1 MAAGPGWEY
10 CAVVPRAGAALQF
23 RWAAEGAADAGG
35 AASSASSASGEP
47 ALAVRLVSFGDGGA
61 DGLQCA
67 GGTVTAAHAHPSIRE
82 KFGADFVR
90 AMHTCLSGAEVP
102 TSARVKCSFGYS
114 DGPDESAAGVPDD
127 PRSITFTISRVDKE
141 RNWKFVLALD
151 TVVPPAAGVAELVSD
166 LMRFKKRA
174 EDEARRRAAVEKN
187 SRKLEEQLR
196 DALDTRE
203 EFEAK
208 IIASLLPI
216 INQKKNK
223 VVELQSQLSECQARL
238 ADKGSSP
245 SGAGDRKAGR
255 SGGAA
260 GEEADPDDDSRTP
273 ARRFYSSEDAESSS
287 EDAGGEEEEEE
298 DDDEGRRSAVP
309 AAPLPSRSVSMPVSS
324 SEYLSLGS
332 SKTRLLNGTYAMDQS
347 SILLSSDVSSS
358 DSDSDAGSGSE
369 SVGIKGLMPR
379 RDGKLPKNATHL
391 GGSVAQHHLVHKR
404 SSSEPLPQGNEK
416 KQKKKVT
423 APAESSDD
431 DLPF

>member
-1 MAAGPGWEY
+1 MQEARVLGVLGVW
-10 CAVVPRAGAALQF
+10 RA
-23 RWAAEGAADAGG
+23 
-35 AASSASSASGEP
+35 
-47 ALAVRLVSFGDGGA
+47 ALAVRLVSFGDA
-61 DGLQCA
+61 ERLQCA
-67 GGTVTAAHAHPSIRE
+67 AALSLRRTRTRASAKVR
-82 KFGADFVR
+82 ADFVR
-90 AMHTCLSGAEVP
+90 AMHTCLSGAKSHERP
-102 TSARVKCSFGYS
+102 RPCSFGYS

-127 PRSITFTISRVDKE
+127 PRSIVHHLRVDKE
-141 RNWKFVLALD
+141 RNWKPGRAD
-151 TVVPPAAGVAELVSD
+151 TGVRRGWRSRASSD

-196 DALDTRE
+196 DALTRGRNLRPRHRLCSRYHSE
-203 EFEAK
+203 EE
-208 IIASLLPI
+208 
-216 INQKKNK
+216 
-223 VVELQSQLSECQARL
+223 QSRRL
-238 ADKGSSP
+238 REP
-245 SGAGDRKAGR
+245 LSGAKRGWQTRAAVR
-255 SGGAA
+255 VVPATESGEKRRGCRR
-260 GEEADPDDDSRTP
+260 GSGSRHDSRTP
-273 ARRFYSSEDAESSS
+273 GDSTAARTPRAAARTLTARR
-287 EDAGGEEEEEE
+287 EE

-358 DSDSDAGSGSE
+358 DSDSDAGNGSE